1 MHTAGCERPLVS
13 LEEEQAGASIRTP
26 ARSLLLLYRRRKRC
40 HARLAHSWAFRWT
53 RGSLATL
60 AAPLRTFGFLSTSAA
75 LWRSFAVRL
84 ASSSSSFLRLPSFF
98 LLNKGRPSF
107 LLARL
112 RLLPRSGGHQHP
124 GVPAL
129 FMPTKSPRRPLPGD
143 LVNKKRLRYY
153 RAPGFCVCG

>member
-13 LEEEQAGASIRTP
+13 LKEEQAGASIRTP

-84 ASSSSSFLRLPSFF
+84 ASSSSFFFLRLPSFF

-112 RLLPRSGGHQHP
+112 RLL
-124 GVPAL
+124 
-129 FMPTKSPRRPLPGD
+129 
-143 LVNKKRLRYY
+143 
-153 RAPGFCVCG
+153 

>member
-26 ARSLLLLYRRRKRC
+26 VRSLLLLYRRRRRC
-40 HARLAHSWAFRWT
+40 QARLAHSWAFRWT

-84 ASSSSSFLRLPSFF
+84 PSLLGLPSFS

-112 RLLPRSGGHQHP
+112 LLLPRIGGQQHT
-124 GVPAL
+124 GV
-129 FMPTKSPRRPLPGD
+129 
-143 LVNKKRLRYY
+143 
-153 RAPGFCVCG
+153 

>member
-13 LEEEQAGASIRTP
+13 LKEEQAGASIRTP

-60 AAPLRTFGFLSTSAA
+60 VAPLRTFGFLSTSAA
-75 LWRSFAVRL
+75 LWRSFVVRL
-84 ASSSSSFLRLPSFF
+84 PSFLRLPSFF

-107 LLARL
+107 LLASL
-112 RLLPRSGGHQHP
+112 VLLPRSGGQQHT

-129 FMPTKSPRRPLPGD
+129 FMPVSFREDVALGNSVSGNFP
-143 LVNKKRLRYY
+143 
-153 RAPGFCVCG
+153 